1 MDETRQTTPAEAEPA
16 SAGDPRQRLMKCFEV
31 VFPDLPQDKIA
42 SVSTATVAAWDSVA
56 AITLMN
62 VIEDEFGLELDL
74 DDLANLDSFEK
85 LYSYLQNRLQ
95 VA

>member
-1 MDETRQTTPAEAEPA
+1 MDETT
-16 SAGDPRQRLMKCFEV
+16 QRLTKCFQV
-31 VFPDLPQDKIA
+31 VFPDLPEDA
-42 SVSTATVAAWDSVA
+42 VRGASTATVAAWDSVA

-62 VIEDEFGLELDL
+62 VVEDEFSIEMDL

-85 LYSYLQNRLQ
+85 LHSYLQKRLQ

>member
-1 MDETRQTTPAEAEPA
+1 MDETRQ
-16 SAGDPRQRLMKCFEV
+16 RLTKCFQL
-31 VFPDLPQDKIA
+31 VFPELPEAAIA
-42 SVSTATVAAWDSVA
+42 GASTATVEAWDSVA

-62 VIEDEFGLELDL
+62 VVEDEFGLEMDL

-85 LYSYLQNRLQ
+85 LHAYLQQRLQ